1 MINKFQPEKFH
12 IDLEDIARGAKKL
25 IWNAGQAIGAAYV
38 YWVNPGLYYAAAGL
52 GIPKAHDVRDV
63 TGKIIDVWKQHTGW
77 TFGLL
82 CVGSFLSLPSTI
94 FAATFI
100 VGSYTGSELSI
111 QAAARKAVTIY
122 EERISKKEEFTDGYK
137 EALTE
142 FLCADRNLLV
152 YNSLWDHTTKI
163 KIIHETKD
171 DKTVKLFGDIFH
183 NISNANNQF
192 MEETDSRVLDV
203 VHDLNEDDSSHLD
216 EEIRAAKKDLYDLKR
231 YLWEK
236 KFPYPKTIDSLLV
249 NLANNLFPN
258 VGKTG

>member
-12 IDLEDIARGAKKL
+12 FDLKEIAHGAEDLLWKTGK
-25 IWNAGQAIGAAYV
+25 AIGATYF
-38 YWVNPGLYYAAAGL
+38 YWVNPGLYYAVAGL
-52 GIPKAHDVRDV
+52 GIPQAHAVREI

-100 VGSYTGSELSI
+100 LGGYTGSELSI
-111 QAAARKAVTIY
+111 QASARKAVTVY
-122 EERISKKEEFTDGYK
+122 EERISKKGEFTDGFK
-137 EALTE
+137 EALSE

-152 YNSLWDHTTKI
+152 YNSFWDHTTKI
-163 KIIHETKD
+163 KIIHESRD
-171 DKTVKLFGDIFH
+171 DKTVKLFNEIFN
-183 NISNANNQF
+183 NISNEAPAD
-192 MEETDSRVLDV
+192 T
-203 VHDLNEDDSSHLD
+203 HLD

-236 KFPYPKTIDSLLV
+236 KFPYPKTIDSILV
-249 NLANNLFPN
+249 NLANKLFPN